1 MTRIVS
7 FVLAMLVA
15 LASPLMASA
24 AVVEQLRLQV
34 PAAHRA
40 VWLEAERSTWQPW
53 LEDQAGFLGRDLH
66 WDPEREEGLLLI
78 RWASR
83 SQWKAIPDAEVER
96 VQAAFD
102 AQVIS
107 ALRLRAPAESPFPL
121 LAAGELQP
129 QRLTMP

>member
-1 MTRIVS
+1 MIR
-7 FVLAMLVA
+7 A
-15 LASPLMASA
+15 LAVLLVMLLGVCSPAMAVD
-24 AVVEQLRLQV
+24 AVIEQLRLDV
-34 PAAHRA
+34 PMAHRA
-40 VWLEAERSTWQPW
+40 LWLDVEASTWQPW
-53 LEDQAGFLGRDLH
+53 LEQQDGFLGRDLF
-66 WDPEREEGLLLI
+66 WDPQREEGLLLI

-107 ALRLRAPAESPFPL
+107 ALRLSAPSESPFPL